1 MKRPTVALCALLVAL
16 PPTAAFVPGSW
27 QLVSAMIR
35 QPPLSAAPPPPLRTI
50 CQISVN
56 AIPDP
61 YEVLGVDP
69 KATPREIRAAFHA
82 AARVSHPDALVDAP
96 GGAEAE
102 AAATFEAARAAADVL
117 LDHDLRAKYDSARAV
132 EAVAAD
138 LSAAFDA
145 AAPLFNTTM
154 TTIVVPAV
162 SGISCSKELT
172 PRSWTRP
179 FVLTRSGCAY
189 SRSLLPPP
197 DCLCLTRQ
205 MRTAVRAAANIT
217 GGELYDTLRSW
228 QLNQPLQRRPK
239 MTAAKTPIF
248 ARVAA
253 TAARWAGGL
262 ASVVESS
269 AARARQSAAA
279 AETRAEFVVSTTANL
294 EAANAGVERAAATR
308 EAQTATL
315 KESFAALHDEF
326 DTFDSAVSK
335 LNGDHMK
342 PSSPKVDPFKA
353 WKRSKATSS

>member
-16 PPTAAFVPGSW
+16 PPTAAFVSGSW

-61 YEVLGVDP
+61 YAVLGVDP

-154 TTIVVPAV
+154 TTIVVPA
-162 SGISCSKELT
+162 
-172 PRSWTRP
+172 
-179 FVLTRSGCAY
+179 
-189 SRSLLPPP
+189 
-197 DCLCLTRQ
+197 
-205 MRTAVRAAANIT
+205 MRTAVRAASNIT
-217 GGELYDTLRSW
+217 GGELFDTLRSW

-239 MTAAKTPIF
+239 INAAKTPIF

-269 AARARQSAAA
+269 AARARQSAVA

-335 LNGDHMK
+335 LNGNDMK
-342 PSSPKVDPFKA
+342 PSSTKVDPFKA

>member
-27 QLVSAMIR
+27 QLVSSMIR
-35 QPPLSAAPPPPLRTI
+35 QPPLSAAPQPPLRTI
-50 CQISVN
+50 CQISVS

-61 YEVLGVDP
+61 YEVLGVDS
-69 KATPREIRAAFHA
+69 KATPRQIRAAFHA

-154 TTIVVPAV
+154 TTIVVPV
-162 SGISCSKELT
+162 
-172 PRSWTRP
+172 
-179 FVLTRSGCAY
+179 
-189 SRSLLPPP
+189 
-197 DCLCLTRQ
+197 

-217 GGELYDTLRSW
+217 GGELFDTLRSW

-239 MTAAKTPIF
+239 MSAAKTPIF

-262 ASVVESS
+262 AGVVESS

-315 KESFAALHDEF
+315 KESFAALHSEF

-335 LNGDHMK
+335 LNGYDMK